1 MLGKDQFRKNE
12 LSFTPGG
19 STLTAI
25 MKDGKQL
32 SYDKIKNVD
41 AYCRKLATDLNVI
54 EIMEGNTSLWKRN
67 N

>member
-1 MLGKDQFRKNE
+1 MLVKDQFRKNG
-12 LSFTPGG
+12 LSLAPGG

-25 MKDGKQL
+25 TKDGREF

-41 AYCRKLATDLNVI
+41 AYCRKLASDLNVI
-54 EIMEGNTSLWKRN
+54 EIMEGTTSLWKRN